1 MLNLDTKNWA
11 RDLVEDADF
20 GHRTRSD
27 RCVRML
33 QRMAERPAGRVTE
46 VFEEA
51 SEREAAYRFV
61 EGLVSPEAMVDAFCA
76 ATLRRESAGGFMY
89 AVVDGTSLRLT
100 DRAAKK
106 DFGSIGKR
114 RLPTRGLKVID
125 AIGVDADGTPQGL
138 LDLHAWA
145 RGPKAVASK
154 WTRRRRGC
162 TETQHWVEVIDRVA
176 IRARRARIKPWFV
189 IDREGD
195 ASVILRAVA
204 RTDGFFT
211 VRVSQRKRHCLDD
224 LVRGASV
231 IQALG
236 RRPVCGTHV
245 VHVPKGKR
253 RSARTAMLDVRFGR
267 ITLKLHERG
276 ARKADLETFVVWA
289 RERRVPRGQE
299 PLDWMLFTNRPVSS
313 FEGAKKIIAS
323 YCHRWRIEDFHK
335 AWKRGHCH
343 VEDTQLRKRD
353 HVVRWATMLAAV
365 AARVERLKFLART
378 QPDEPATAALSPL
391 EIDALREAKRT
402 RFSKRTETI
411 TDDMPTV
418 ATAVR
423 WIAQFGGFVDRP
435 RAIPGSVT
443 IGRGLERLL
452 VYTQGFALGL
462 KVARKR
468 G

>member
-1 MLNLDTKNWA
+1 MLDLDTKNWA
-11 RDLVEDADF
+11 RDLLQDADF

-33 QRMAERPAGRVTE
+33 RRMAERPAGRVTE
-46 VFEEA
+46 VFEEP

-61 EGLVSPEAMVDAFCA
+61 EGAVRPVAMVDAFSA
-76 ATLRRESAGGFMY
+76 ATLRSESPREFMY
-89 AVVDGTSLRLT
+89 AVVDGTSLSLT
-100 DRAAKK
+100 DQAKK
-106 DFGSIGKR
+106 KGFGSVGKR
-114 RLPTRGLKVID
+114 SLPTRGLKVID

-138 LDLHAWA
+138 LDLHVWA
-145 RGPKAVASK
+145 RGAKAAASK

-176 IRARRARIKPWFV
+176 QRARSARVKPWFV

-204 RTDGFFT
+204 RAGGFFT
-211 VRVSQRKRHCLDD
+211 VRVSQRKRRCLDG
-224 LVRGASV
+224 LVLGASV

-236 RRPVCGTHV
+236 RRPVCGSHI
-245 VHVPKGKR
+245 VHVPKGKSR
-253 RSARTAMLDVRFGR
+253 PPRTAALDVRFAR
-267 ITLKLHERG
+267 ITLKLHER
-276 ARKADLETFVVWA
+276 RVRRADLETFVVWA
-289 RERRVPRGQE
+289 RERRTPRGQE
-299 PLDWMLFTNRPVSS
+299 PLDWMLFTNHPVAS
-313 FEGAKKIIAS
+313 FAAAKKIISS
-323 YCHRWRIEDFHK
+323 YCHRWRIEDFHR

-343 VEDTQLRKRD
+343 VEDSQLRQSD

-378 QPDEPATAALSPL
+378 QPDEPATAALSPI

-411 TDDMPTV
+411 SDDMPTV
-418 ATAVR
+418 ATAIR

-435 RAIPGSVT
+435 GVHPGSVT
-443 IGRGLERLL
+443 LGRGLERLL
-452 VYTQGFALGL
+452 VYAQGFALGM